1 MLEAVCMGQLA
12 QLSQHGPS
20 EAKVE
25 ADTVAGQL
33 ALPWRKKKNVL
44 WSLARIFI
52 LLSCPASAG
61 IRDQK
66 GIGQRTLEN
75 LLPILMT
82 RADIQAA
89 QPAERADC
97 QNKDPE
103 SPECPSRCPRCPAP
117 PQSNSEKWQKRKRNT
132 EVTQLPVLGGGQSD
146 VTEFAKCVTKWGN
159 VYQFV
164 YF

>member
-1 MLEAVCMGQLA
+1 MLEAVCIGQLA

-33 ALPWRKKKNVL
+33 ALPWRKKKKNVL

-103 SPECPSRCPRCPAP
+103 SPECPSRRPRCPAP

-132 EVTQLPVLGGGQSD
+132 EAPQLPVLGGT
-146 VTEFAKCVTKWGN
+146 VWCHRIC
-159 VYQFV
+159 
-164 YF
+164 